1 MPIIAMNEHNIA
13 PVPLTKEMFFEEY
26 GMGKANLSKVPRPD
40 CLQGTV
46 FLKAPEA
53 YMESKRL
60 REVTKYSELAQWENK
75 NRFDNLLRKM
85 TGLFGTCGAS
95 VSIVNA
101 RYQDVKHQIGLRYSK
116 CVRQLS
122 LDAHAILSRDFFVLL
137 DATKDWRTAG
147 NPLVKAAPFIKYYAG
162 VPLLAPNG
170 QAIGVLAIF
179 DAFPRDGIDKKTIMV
194 LQKIAAEIMGYMES
208 QDESK
213 KEKSTG
219 RNSELKSNAD
229 GDSKGTSSS
238 NQSSNANSSSK
249 SSECKVQTFLEQF
262 GRATASSTNSAII
275 FEQDGSGNSYLNNTQ
290 LIFSRY
296 YKPYDD
302 IIDMSVWKQLRVCKN
317 MRVASNFLSRL
328 LVDRLNFSCV
338 YIVQIEASRPARIG
352 RASAPKDREMLLDH
366 FRHKSEIENCGRE
379 SFRFKIMGIQG
390 QVQGIDSEKLQPFHI
405 EVLKTEHGVIY
416 RSPESRVTFRSG
428 LSMPFFR
435 TPVKI
440 VTRSKKSTTRSSSV
454 DLYIRHGGYIVSCFN
469 TNSRPISQA
478 EIGYIYGCASIIRR
492 FYLMK

>member
-1 MPIIAMNEHNIA
+1 
-13 PVPLTKEMFFEEY
+13 
-26 GMGKANLSKVPRPD
+26 MGK
-40 CLQGTV
+40 Q
-46 FLKAPEA
+46 
-53 YMESKRL
+53 
-60 REVTKYSELAQWENK
+60 
-75 NRFDNLLRKM
+75 NRFDSLLRKM
-85 TGLFGTCGAS
+85 TELFGTCGAS

-101 RYQDVKHQIGLRYSK
+101 RYQEVKHQIGLGYSK

-122 LDAHAILSRDFFVLL
+122 LDAHAMLSRDFFVLL

-170 QAIGVLAIF
+170 QAIGVLAIY

-208 QDESK
+208 QDEGK

-229 GDSKGTSSS
+229 GDSKKTLKGTSNSILDANSGPKANQSSKANPSS
-238 NQSSNANSSSK
+238 NPSSNANSSSQSSPHSK
-249 SSECKVQTFLEQF
+249 PSECKVQTFLEQF
-262 GRATASSTNSAII
+262 GRATAASTNSEII

-338 YIVQIEASRPARIG
+338 YIVQVEASRPARIG
-352 RASAPKDREMLLDH
+352 KASAPKDREMLLDH

-440 VTRSKKSTTRSSSV
+440 VTRSKKSATGSSSV